1 MKSAIEYR
9 EIDGGLRFYALLG
22 FIGLFVGAV
31 VLAVG
36 YKLFMLWLNEG
47 REVAS
52 DVAADT

>member
-1 MKSAIEYR
+1 MVLS
-9 EIDGGLRFYALLG
+9 G

-52 DVAADT
+52 DVAGT